1 MFFLTLDWYVK
12 IIHVINI
19 PVKNLIVMEFFLDTA
34 DVDSIRE
41 LSETDLI
48 DGVTTNPSLVA
59 KSGKDFF
66 TILKDIS
73 KIVSGPISAEVT
85 ALESDGMIAEGEK
98 LAKIAKNIVIKLP
111 LTQEGLKACTK
122 LTKKK
127 IKTNVT
133 LCFSPSQAL
142 IAAKSGATYISPF
155 VGRLDDIGENGMEL
169 IQKIKDI
176 YSNYP
181 KLNTKILVASVRNME
196 HVAQAAIIG
205 ADVVTLPPKI
215 LEELYEHPL
224 TKKGLD
230 AFMED
235 WKKTNQKII

>member
-1 MFFLTLDWYVK
+1 
-12 IIHVINI
+12 
-19 PVKNLIVMEFFLDTA
+19 MEFFLDTA

-41 LSETDLI
+41 LSETGLI

-85 ALESDGMIAEGEK
+85 ALESNGMIAEGEK

-111 LTQEGLKACTK
+111 LTQEGLKACKK

-133 LCFSPSQAL
+133 LCFSPAQAL

-196 HVAQAAIIG
+196 HVAQAAMIG

-230 AFMED
+230 AFLED

>member
-1 MFFLTLDWYVK
+1 
-12 IIHVINI
+12 
-19 PVKNLIVMEFFLDTA
+19 MEFFLDTA
-34 DVDSIRE
+34 DVDSIRD
-41 LSETDLI
+41 LSETGLI

-85 ALESDGMIAEGEK
+85 ALESDGMVAEGEK

-133 LCFSPSQAL
+133 LCFSPAQAL

-230 AFMED
+230 AFLED

>member
-1 MFFLTLDWYVK
+1 
-12 IIHVINI
+12 
-19 PVKNLIVMEFFLDTA
+19 MEFFLDTA

-41 LSETDLI
+41 LSETGLI

-66 TILKDIS
+66 TILKDIT

-85 ALESDGMIAEGEK
+85 ALESDGMVAEGEK

-111 LTQEGLKACTK
+111 LTQEGLKACKK
-122 LTKKK
+122 LTKKQ

-133 LCFSPSQAL
+133 LCFSPAQAL
-142 IAAKSGATYISPF
+142 IAAKSGATFISPF

>member
-1 MFFLTLDWYVK
+1 
-12 IIHVINI
+12 
-19 PVKNLIVMEFFLDTA
+19 MEFFLDTV

-41 LSETDLI
+41 LSETGLV

-66 TILKDIS
+66 TILKEIS
-73 KIVSGPISAEVT
+73 KVVSGPISAEVT
-85 ALESDGMIAEGEK
+85 ALDTDGMVAEGNK
-98 LAKIAKNIVIKLP
+98 LSKIAKNIVVKLP
-111 LTQEGLKACTK
+111 LTQEGLKACKK
-122 LTKKK
+122 LTEKK

-133 LCFSPSQAL
+133 LCFSPTQAL
-142 IAAKSGATYISPF
+142 IAAKSGATFISPF
-155 VGRLDDIGENGMEL
+155 VGRLDDIGENGMDL

-176 YSNYP
+176 YSNYQ

-215 LEELYEHPL
+215 LEELYDHPL

-230 AFMED
+230 AFLED

>member
-1 MFFLTLDWYVK
+1 
-12 IIHVINI
+12 
-19 PVKNLIVMEFFLDTA
+19 MEFFLDTA

-41 LSETDLI
+41 LSETGLV

-66 TILKDIS
+66 TILKEIS
-73 KIVSGPISAEVT
+73 KVVSGPISAEVT
-85 ALESDGMIAEGEK
+85 ALDTDGMVSEGKK
-98 LAKIAKNIVIKLP
+98 LSKIAKNIVVKLP
-111 LTQEGLKACTK
+111 LTQEGLKACKK
-122 LTKKK
+122 LTEKK

-133 LCFSPSQAL
+133 LCFSPTQAL
-142 IAAKSGATYISPF
+142 IAAKSGATFISPF
-155 VGRLDDIGENGMEL
+155 VVRLDDIGENGMDL

-176 YSNYP
+176 YSNYQ

-215 LEELYEHPL
+215 LKELYEHPL

-230 AFMED
+230 AFLED

>member
-1 MFFLTLDWYVK
+1 
-12 IIHVINI
+12 
-19 PVKNLIVMEFFLDTA
+19 MEFFLDTA

-41 LSETDLI
+41 LSETGLI

-85 ALESDGMIAEGEK
+85 ALESDGMVAEGEK

-111 LTQEGLKACTK
+111 LTQEGLKACAK

-133 LCFSPSQAL
+133 LCFSPAQAL

-230 AFMED
+230 AFLED

>member
-1 MFFLTLDWYVK
+1 
-12 IIHVINI
+12 
-19 PVKNLIVMEFFLDTA
+19 MEFFLDTA

-41 LSETDLI
+41 LSETGLV

-66 TILKDIS
+66 TILKEIS
-73 KIVSGPISAEVT
+73 KVVSGPISAEVT
-85 ALESDGMIAEGEK
+85 ALDTDGMVAEGNK
-98 LAKIAKNIVIKLP
+98 LSKIAKNIVVKLP
-111 LTQEGLKACTK
+111 LTQEGLKACKK
-122 LTKKK
+122 LTEKK

-133 LCFSPSQAL
+133 LCFSPTQAL
-142 IAAKSGATYISPF
+142 IAAKSGATFISPF
-155 VGRLDDIGENGMEL
+155 VGRLDDIGENGMDL

-176 YSNYP
+176 YSNYQ

-230 AFMED
+230 AFLED

>member
-1 MFFLTLDWYVK
+1 
-12 IIHVINI
+12 
-19 PVKNLIVMEFFLDTA
+19 MEFFLDTA

-41 LSETDLI
+41 LSETGLI
-48 DGVTTNPSLVA
+48 DGVTTNPSLVS

-85 ALESDGMIAEGEK
+85 ALETDGMVVEGEK

-111 LTQEGLKACTK
+111 LTQEGLKACKK

-133 LCFSPSQAL
+133 LCFSPVQAL
-142 IAAKSGATYISPF
+142 IAAKSGATFVSPF

-169 IQKIKDI
+169 IQKIKNI

-196 HVAQAAIIG
+196 HVIQAAIIG
-205 ADVVTLPPKI
+205 ADVVTLPPQI

>member
-1 MFFLTLDWYVK
+1 
-12 IIHVINI
+12 
-19 PVKNLIVMEFFLDTA
+19 MEFFLDTA

-41 LSETDLI
+41 LSETGLI
-48 DGVTTNPSLVA
+48 DGVTTNPSLVS

-85 ALESDGMIAEGEK
+85 ALETDGMVAEGEK

-111 LTQEGLKACTK
+111 LTQEGLKACKK
-122 LTKKK
+122 LTKNK

-133 LCFSPSQAL
+133 LCFSPVQAL
-142 IAAKSGATYISPF
+142 IAAKSGATFVSPF

-169 IQKIKDI
+169 IQKIKNI

-196 HVAQAAIIG
+196 HVIQAAIIG
-205 ADVVTLPPKI
+205 ADVVTLPPQI

>member
-1 MFFLTLDWYVK
+1 
-12 IIHVINI
+12 
-19 PVKNLIVMEFFLDTA
+19 MEFFLDTA
-34 DVDSIRE
+34 DVDSIRD
-41 LSETDLI
+41 LSQTGLV

-59 KSGKDFF
+59 KSGQNFF
-66 TILKDIS
+66 TILYEIS

-85 ALESDGMIAEGEK
+85 ALDTDGMVAEGKK
-98 LAKIAKNIVIKLP
+98 LSKIAKNIVVKLP
-111 LTQEGLKACTK
+111 LTQEGLKACKK
-122 LTKKK
+122 LTEKK

-133 LCFSPSQAL
+133 LCFSPTQAL
-142 IAAKSGATYISPF
+142 IAAKSGATFISPF
-155 VGRLDDIGENGMEL
+155 VGRLDDIGENGMDL

-176 YSNYP
+176 YSNYQ

-215 LEELYEHPL
+215 LEELYDHPL

-230 AFMED
+230 AFLED

>member
-1 MFFLTLDWYVK
+1 
-12 IIHVINI
+12 
-19 PVKNLIVMEFFLDTA
+19 MEFFLDTA

-41 LSETDLI
+41 LSETGLI
-48 DGVTTNPSLVA
+48 DGVTTNPSLVS

-85 ALESDGMIAEGEK
+85 ALETDGMVAEGEK

-111 LTQEGLKACTK
+111 LTQEGLKACKK

-127 IKTNVT
+127 IKSNVS
-133 LCFSPSQAL
+133 LCFSPVLAL
-142 IAAKSGATYISPF
+142 IAAKSGATFVSPF
-155 VGRLDDIGENGMEL
+155 VGRLDDIGENGMDL
-169 IQKIKDI
+169 IQKIKNI

-196 HVAQAAIIG
+196 HVIQAAIIG
-205 ADVVTLPPKI
+205 ADVVTLPPQI

>member
-1 MFFLTLDWYVK
+1 
-12 IIHVINI
+12 
-19 PVKNLIVMEFFLDTA
+19 MEFFLDTA

-41 LSETDLI
+41 LSETGLI

-85 ALESDGMIAEGEK
+85 ALESDGMVAEGEK

-111 LTQEGLKACTK
+111 LTQEGLKACK
-122 LTKKK
+122 QLTKKK

-133 LCFSPSQAL
+133 LCFSPAQAL
-142 IAAKSGATYISPF
+142 IAAKSGATFISPF
-155 VGRLDDIGENGMEL
+155 VGRLDDVGENGMKL

-181 KLNTKILVASVRNME
+181 KFNTKILVASVRNME

>member
-1 MFFLTLDWYVK
+1 
-12 IIHVINI
+12 
-19 PVKNLIVMEFFLDTA
+19 MEFFLDTA

-41 LSETDLI
+41 LSETGLV

-66 TILKDIS
+66 TILKEIS
-73 KIVSGPISAEVT
+73 KVVSGPISAEVT
-85 ALESDGMIAEGEK
+85 ALDTDGMVAEGKK
-98 LAKIAKNIVIKLP
+98 LSKIAKNIVVKLP
-111 LTQEGLKACTK
+111 LTQEGLKACKK
-122 LTKKK
+122 LTEKK

-133 LCFSPSQAL
+133 LCFSPTQAL
-142 IAAKSGATYISPF
+142 IAAKSGATFISPF
-155 VGRLDDIGENGMEL
+155 VGRLDDIGENGMDL

-176 YSNYP
+176 YSNYQ

-215 LEELYEHPL
+215 LEELYDHPL

-230 AFMED
+230 AFLED

>member
-1 MFFLTLDWYVK
+1 
-12 IIHVINI
+12 
-19 PVKNLIVMEFFLDTA
+19 MEFFLDTA

-41 LSETDLI
+41 LSETGLI

-85 ALESDGMIAEGEK
+85 ALESDGMVAEGEK
-98 LAKIAKNIVIKLP
+98 LAKISKNIVIKLP

-133 LCFSPSQAL
+133 LCFSPAQAL

-230 AFMED
+230 AFLED
-235 WKKTNQKII
+235 WKRSNQKII

>member
-1 MFFLTLDWYVK
+1 
-12 IIHVINI
+12 
-19 PVKNLIVMEFFLDTA
+19 MEFFLDTA

-41 LSETDLI
+41 LSETGLI

-133 LCFSPSQAL
+133 LCFSPAQAL

-196 HVAQAAIIG
+196 HVAQAAMIG

>member
-1 MFFLTLDWYVK
+1 
-12 IIHVINI
+12 
-19 PVKNLIVMEFFLDTA
+19 MEFFLDTA

-41 LSETDLI
+41 LSETGLI

-85 ALESDGMIAEGEK
+85 ALESDGMVAEGEK

-133 LCFSPSQAL
+133 LCFSPAQAL

-230 AFMED
+230 DFLED

>member
-1 MFFLTLDWYVK
+1 
-12 IIHVINI
+12 
-19 PVKNLIVMEFFLDTA
+19 MEFFLDTA

-41 LSETDLI
+41 LSETGLI

-85 ALESDGMIAEGEK
+85 ALESNGMIAEGEK

-111 LTQEGLKACTK
+111 LTQEGLKACKK

-133 LCFSPSQAL
+133 LCFSPAQAL

-230 AFMED
+230 AFMKD
-235 WKKTNQKII
+235 WEKTNQKII

>member
-1 MFFLTLDWYVK
+1 
-12 IIHVINI
+12 
-19 PVKNLIVMEFFLDTA
+19 MEFFLDTA

-41 LSETDLI
+41 LSETGLI

-111 LTQEGLKACTK
+111 LTQEGLKACKK

-133 LCFSPSQAL
+133 LCFSPAQAL

-230 AFMED
+230 AFLED

>member
-1 MFFLTLDWYVK
+1 
-12 IIHVINI
+12 
-19 PVKNLIVMEFFLDTA
+19 MEFFLDTA

-41 LSETDLI
+41 LSETGLI

-66 TILKDIS
+66 AILKDIS

-133 LCFSPSQAL
+133 LCFSPAQAL
-142 IAAKSGATYISPF
+142 IAAKCGATYISPF

-176 YSNYP
+176 YSNYSN
-181 KLNTKILVASVRNME
+181 LNTKILVASVRNME

-230 AFMED
+230 AFLED

>member
-1 MFFLTLDWYVK
+1 
-12 IIHVINI
+12 
-19 PVKNLIVMEFFLDTA
+19 MEFFLDTA

-41 LSETDLI
+41 LSETGLI

-66 TILKDIS
+66 AILKDIS

-111 LTQEGLKACTK
+111 LTQEGLKACKK

-133 LCFSPSQAL
+133 LCFSPAQAL
-142 IAAKSGATYISPF
+142 IAAKCGATYISPF

-176 YSNYP
+176 YSNYSN
-181 KLNTKILVASVRNME
+181 LNTKILVASVRNME

-230 AFMED
+230 DFLED

>member
-1 MFFLTLDWYVK
+1 
-12 IIHVINI
+12 
-19 PVKNLIVMEFFLDTA
+19 MEFFLDTA

-41 LSETDLI
+41 LSETGLI

-133 LCFSPSQAL
+133 LCFSPAQAL

-230 AFMED
+230 DFLED

>member
-1 MFFLTLDWYVK
+1 
-12 IIHVINI
+12 
-19 PVKNLIVMEFFLDTA
+19 MEFFLDTA

-41 LSETDLI
+41 LSETGLV

-66 TILKDIS
+66 SILKEIS
-73 KIVSGPISAEVT
+73 KVVSGPISAEVT
-85 ALESDGMIAEGEK
+85 ALDTDGMVAEGNK
-98 LAKIAKNIVIKLP
+98 LSKIAKNIVVKLP
-111 LTQEGLKACTK
+111 LTQEGLKACKK
-122 LTKKK
+122 LTEKK

-133 LCFSPSQAL
+133 LCFSPTQAL
-142 IAAKSGATYISPF
+142 IAAKSGATFISPF
-155 VGRLDDIGENGMEL
+155 VGRLDDIGENGMDL

-176 YSNYP
+176 YSNYQ

-215 LEELYEHPL
+215 LEELYDHPL

-230 AFMED
+230 AFLED

>member
-1 MFFLTLDWYVK
+1 
-12 IIHVINI
+12 
-19 PVKNLIVMEFFLDTA
+19 MEFFLDTA
-34 DVDSIRE
+34 EVDSIRE
-41 LSETDLI
+41 LSETGLI

-133 LCFSPSQAL
+133 LCFSPAQAL

>member
-1 MFFLTLDWYVK
+1 
-12 IIHVINI
+12 
-19 PVKNLIVMEFFLDTA
+19 MEFFLDTA

-41 LSETDLI
+41 LSETGLV

-66 TILKDIS
+66 TILKEIS
-73 KIVSGPISAEVT
+73 KVVSGPISAEVT
-85 ALESDGMIAEGEK
+85 ALDTDGMVAEGKK
-98 LAKIAKNIVIKLP
+98 LSKIAKNIVVKLP
-111 LTQEGLKACTK
+111 LTQEGLKACKK
-122 LTKKK
+122 LTEKK

-133 LCFSPSQAL
+133 LCFSPTQAL
-142 IAAKSGATYISPF
+142 IAAKSGATFISPF
-155 VGRLDDIGENGMEL
+155 VGRLDDIGENGMDL

-176 YSNYP
+176 YSNYQ

-215 LEELYEHPL
+215 LKELYEHPL

-230 AFMED
+230 AFLED

>member
-1 MFFLTLDWYVK
+1 
-12 IIHVINI
+12 
-19 PVKNLIVMEFFLDTA
+19 MEFFLDTA

-41 LSETDLI
+41 LSETGLI

-85 ALESDGMIAEGEK
+85 ALESDGMVAEGVK
-98 LAKIAKNIVIKLP
+98 LAKIANNIVIKLP

-133 LCFSPSQAL
+133 LCFSPAQAL

-181 KLNTKILVASVRNME
+181 KLNTQILVASVRNME

-230 AFMED
+230 AFLED

>member
-1 MFFLTLDWYVK
+1 
-12 IIHVINI
+12 
-19 PVKNLIVMEFFLDTA
+19 MEFFLDTA

-41 LSETDLI
+41 LSETGLI

-66 TILKDIS
+66 TILKDIT

-85 ALESDGMIAEGEK
+85 ALESDGMVAEGEK

-111 LTQEGLKACTK
+111 LTQEGLKACKK
-122 LTKKK
+122 LTKKQ

-133 LCFSPSQAL
+133 LCFSPAQAL
-142 IAAKSGATYISPF
+142 IAAKSGATFISPF
-155 VGRLDDIGENGMEL
+155 IGRLDDIGENGMEL

-230 AFMED
+230 DFLED

>member
-1 MFFLTLDWYVK
+1 
-12 IIHVINI
+12 
-19 PVKNLIVMEFFLDTA
+19 MEFFLDTA
-34 DVDSIRE
+34 DIDSIRD
-41 LSETDLI
+41 LSETGLV

-85 ALESDGMIAEGEK
+85 ALESDNMVAEGII
-98 LAKIAKNIVIKLP
+98 LSKIAKNIVVKLP
-111 LTQEGLKACTK
+111 LTQEGLKACKK
-122 LTKKK
+122 LTKKG

-133 LCFSPSQAL
+133 LCFSPAQAL

-155 VGRLDDIGENGMEL
+155 VGRLDDIGEKGMDL

-196 HVAQAAIIG
+196 HVAHAAIIG

-215 LEELYEHPL
+215 LEELYDHPL

-230 AFMED
+230 AFLED